1 MNTSHARS
9 WQQSYAPEQTPH
21 EKQIVKVKKT
31 GWITKGEKVLY
42 TIIAI
47 SLIVACVLMVSYSSS
62 TDTFNRKIE
71 SLESVVQKQK
81 VKNEG
86 LQFEMKELSNPD
98 RITRIARENG
108 FQIQDAEVKQAQA
121 FNN

>member
-1 MNTSHARS
+1 MNTSQARS
-9 WQQSYAPEQTPH
+9 WQQTQEHTPD
-21 EKQIVKVKKT
+21 ENQIVKVKRT

-42 TIIAI
+42 SVVGICLIIG
-47 SLIVACVLMVSYSSS
+47 CVFMVSYASS
-62 TDTFNRKIE
+62 TDTLNRDIE
-71 SLESVVQKQK
+71 SLETVVQKQK

-121 FNN
+121 FND

>member
-62 TDTFNRKIE
+62 TDTLNRKIE

>member
-9 WQQSYAPEQTPH
+9 WQQSYAPDQARN
-21 EKQIVKVKKT
+21 EKQVVRVKKK

-42 TIIAI
+42 SIIGLC
-47 SLIVACVLMVSYSSS
+47 LIIGCVFMVSYASS
-62 TDTFNRKIE
+62 TDTLNREIE
-71 SLESVVQKQK
+71 SLETKVQNQQ

-86 LQFEMKELSNPD
+86 LHFERKELSNPD

-108 FQIQDAEVKQAQA
+108 FQIQDAKVKQAQA
-121 FNN
+121 FNK

>member
-9 WQQSYAPEQTPH
+9 WQQAHTTEQTTN
-21 EKQIVKVKKT
+21 EKQIVKVRKT
-31 GWITKGEKVLY
+31 GWVTKGEKVLY
-42 TIIAI
+42 TIVGVC
-47 SLIVACVLMVSYSSS
+47 LIIGCVLMVSYSSS
-62 TDTFNRKIE
+62 TDTLNREIE
-71 SLESVVQKQK
+71 SLEKDVQNQQ

-86 LQFEMKELSNPD
+86 LLFEMKELSNPD